1 VKSAVE
7 VAGAVYQKEGFSHG
21 KLFES

>member
-1 VKSAVE
+1 VECAVE